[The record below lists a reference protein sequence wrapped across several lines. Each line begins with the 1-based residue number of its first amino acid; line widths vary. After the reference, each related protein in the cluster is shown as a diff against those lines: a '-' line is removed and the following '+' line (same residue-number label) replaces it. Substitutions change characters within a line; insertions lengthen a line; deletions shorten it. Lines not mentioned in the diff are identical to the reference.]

1 MKGERIINKLL
12 FELLTSPLGLP
23 IEWYYEYIIMFVI
36 GKIAFSYGWEKSP
49 GGPFGSIIH
58 YFYRTIAFFVL
69 WAIVYGGI
77 YAYKYVCEKP
87 VLIIVYVVGILFIWY
102 IYRGFKCCL
111 SLLKSG

>member
-23 IEWYYEYIIMFVI
+23 IKWYYEYIIMFVI

-69 WAIVYGGI
+69 WAIAYGGI
-77 YAYKYVCEKP
+77 YAYKQVHDNP
-87 VLIIVYVVGILFIWY
+87 IMIVLYIIAIVVIGLVYKGI
-102 IYRGFKCCL
+102 
-111 SLLKSG
+111 KSCVAIMKSY

>member
-23 IEWYYEYIIMFVI
+23 IEWYYEYMIMFVI

-49 GGPFGSIIH
+49 GGSFGSIIH

-69 WAIVYGGI
+69 WAIAYGGI
-77 YAYKYVCEKP
+77 YVYKQINEKP
-87 VLIIVYVVGILFIWY
+87 VLIIVYVVGILSNWY
-102 IYRGFKCCL
+102 FYRGFRFCL
-111 SLLKSG
+111 ALLKSN